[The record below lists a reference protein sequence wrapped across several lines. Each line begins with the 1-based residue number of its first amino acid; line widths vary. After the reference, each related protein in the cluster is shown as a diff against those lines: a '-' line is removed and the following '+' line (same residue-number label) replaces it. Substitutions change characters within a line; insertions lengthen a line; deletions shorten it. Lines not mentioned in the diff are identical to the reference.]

1 VAVSRLIDWLR
12 NRPLEAW
19 VSAVLVVGSVVFV
32 FLQLQPHLLFL
43 DTTPAGGDMGA
54 HVWGPAYLRE
64 ELLPRL
70 RLSGWAPDWYDGF
83 PAYQFYMVVPSL
95 LIVFLDVVLFV
106 PYNIAF
112 KLIAVSGLLALPVA
126 AWALGK
132 LARLPFPMPAALAV
146 ATVPFIFD
154 RSFSIYGGNAASTLA
169 GEFAFTISLVF
180 ALVFL
185 GVVLRG
191 LETGRSRALA
201 AVLLALTV
209 CCHLIPAIFAVIGA
223 GVALL
228 MAFTWT
234 RRWAAAAV
242 AGALLLLGLVSLV
255 GPTLTVLA
263 VVVVTAG
270 AVALNWRDRD
280 ELLARYT
287 GNRLRAWWV
296 ASVVGVGA
304 LLTGFWTIPF
314 VLRRQYMTDMG
325 WEKLPNYWQPLF
337 PGHVGDRMAH
347 IARGASSLIG
357 HHPAAV
363 GHPVLQ
369 AGSTTPADMTLVIL
383 LALLGVGTS
392 IVYRRRFGIWVSL
405 VALTLAV
412 VFVKAPQGRLWNARL
427 LPFWYL
433 CLYLLAAIAVVE
445 LVTALAVLARKDQPS
460 RAVLVGGPIVAALL
474 TIGIVA
480 LPLRSL
486 PFGHTSADGATY
498 SWLGLVKTGD
508 KSVVPDWAK
517 WNFSGYEKKAAYPEY
532 QDVVSAMRKVGEQRG
547 CGRAMWEYSGDLDRF
562 GTPMALM
569 LLPYWTE
576 GCIGSMEGLYFEASA
591 TTPYH
596 FVNQSELS
604 AAPSRAER
612 GLPYG
617 NLDITLG
624 VDHLQLM
631 GVKYYMAF
639 SDSAVAAA
647 DKEPD
652 LKLVSSTGKWH
663 VYEVAHSELVQPL
676 ANQPAVVKGV
686 PKTSKG
692 WEKMAVDWYL
702 DRSRWGVML
711 AADGPSP
718 WERVDPT
725 QTPLEKGYS
734 KTTVS
739 DLVVKTDKIS
749 FTVDRTGAPILVKAS
764 YFPNWKVK
772 NAEGPFRVAP
782 NLMVVVPTDN
792 LVTLEY
798 GRTSV
803 DWFGIL
809 STLGG
814 IALAIGIARRRRLR
828 IPPRPPR
835 AARQPD
841 PVPPSPWSDDVL
853 ATVGG
858 GEGLD
863 RERWGPPPD
872 A

>member
-1 VAVSRLIDWLR
+1 VSRLIDWLR
-12 NRPLEAW
+12 SRPLEAW
-19 VSAVLVVGSVVFV
+19 VTAVLVIGSVAFT
-32 FLQLQPHLLFL
+32 FSQLHPGLLFL

-83 PAYQFYMVVPSL
+83 PAYQFYMVIPSL

-106 PYNIAF
+106 PYNVAF
-112 KLIAVSGLLALPVA
+112 KLIAVSGLLALPVC
-126 AWALGK
+126 AWAMGR

-146 ATVPFIFD
+146 ASVPFTFD

-169 GEFAFTISLVF
+169 GEFAFTISLCF
-180 ALVFL
+180 ALLFL

-191 LETGRSRALA
+191 LETGRSRAWA

-209 CCHLIPAIFAVIGA
+209 CCHIIPAIFAVVAA

-228 MAFTWT
+228 LSLEW
-234 RRWAAAAV
+234 RRAWAAIAIAAV
-242 AGALLLLGLVSLV
+242 AGFGLLAFAV
-255 GPTLTVLA
+255 GPTLA
-263 VVVVTAG
+263 VVALVVVLVG
-270 AVALNWRDRD
+270 AVALNWRDRT
-280 ELLARYT
+280 ELLARW
-287 GNRLRAWWV
+287 GANRLRGWWLV
-296 ASVVGVGA
+296 SVVGIGG

-325 WEKLPNYWQPLF
+325 WEKLPNFWQPLF
-337 PGHVGDRMAH
+337 PGHIGDRMAH
-347 IARGASSLIG
+347 VVHWASKLIG
-357 HHPAAV
+357 HHPNPV

-369 AGSTTPADMTLVIL
+369 AGSTTPADMTLVVV

-392 IVYRRRFGIWVSL
+392 IAYRRRFGIWLSW
-405 VALTLAV
+405 VALSLAV
-412 VFVKAPQGRLWNARL
+412 LFGVTPQGRLWNARL

-433 CLYLLAAIAVVE
+433 CLYFLAGLAVVE
-445 LVTALAVLARKDQPS
+445 LVSAVAVLARKDRPS
-460 RAVLVGGPIVAALL
+460 RGVLVGGPVVASLL
-474 TIGIVA
+474 TLVIIA
-480 LPLRSL
+480 LPLRAL
-486 PFGHTSADGATY
+486 PLGTTSADGTKY
-498 SWLGLVKTGD
+498 SWLGLLSTHD
-508 KSVVPDWAK
+508 RSNVPGWAE
-517 WNFSGYEKKAAYPEY
+517 WNFSGYERKDAYPEY

-596 FVNQSELS
+596 FIDQSELS
-604 AAPSRAER
+604 ATPSRAER

-617 NLDITLG
+617 GLDVGLG
-624 VDHLQLM
+624 VDHLQLL

-639 SDSAVAAA
+639 SPTAIAQANE
-647 DKEPD
+647 EPD
-652 LKLVSSTGKWH
+652 LKVVASTGSWRI
-663 VYEVAHSELVQPL
+663 YEVAHSEVVQPL

-686 PKTSKG
+686 PSTSKG

-718 WERVDPT
+718 WERVEPT
-725 QTPLEKGYS
+725 DTPLTHAYS
-734 KTTVS
+734 KTTITDIV
-739 DLVVKTDKIS
+739 TEPDKIS

-792 LVTLEY
+792 LVSLEY

-803 DWFGIL
+803 DWFAYLCTIAGIVL
-809 STLGG
+809 VVLV
-814 IALAIGIARRRRLR
+814 ARRRRLR

-835 AARQPD
+835 ASRQPD
-841 PVPPSPWSDDVL
+841 PAPPSPWSDDVL

-858 GEGLD
+858 GTVPD

>member
-1 VAVSRLIDWLR
+1 VSRLIDWLR

-19 VSAVLVVGSVVFV
+19 VTAVLVVGSILFIL
-32 FLQLQPHLLFL
+32 LQLQPGLLFL

-64 ELLPRL
+64 QLLPRF

-83 PAYQFYMVVPSL
+83 PAYQFYMVIPSL

-106 PYNIAF
+106 PYNVAF
-112 KLIAVSGLLALPVA
+112 KLVAVSGLLALPVA
-126 AWALGK
+126 GWALAK

-146 ATVPFIFD
+146 ATVPFVFD

-169 GEFAFTISLVF
+169 GEFAFTISLAL

-201 AVLLALTV
+201 AVLLGLTV
-209 CCHLIPAIFAVIGA
+209 CCHLIPAIFAVVGA

-228 MAFTWT
+228 MSFTWT

-242 AGALLLLGLVSLV
+242 AAALLLGGLLSLV

-263 VVVVTAG
+263 LVVIAAG
-270 AVALNWRDRD
+270 AVALNWRDRA

-287 GNRLRAWWV
+287 GNRLRTWWL
-296 ASVVGVGA
+296 ASVVGVGG

-314 VLRRQYMTDMG
+314 LLRRQYMTDMG

-347 IARGASSLIG
+347 LAHGVSSILG
-357 HHPAAV
+357 QHPNPV

-369 AGSTTPADMTLVIL
+369 AGSTTPADMTLVIA
-383 LALLGVGTS
+383 LAFLGVGTS

-412 VFVKAPQGRLWNARL
+412 GVVVTPQGRLWNARL

-433 CLYLLAAIAVVE
+433 CLYFLAAIAVVE
-445 LVTALAVLARKDQPS
+445 LVSAVAVLARKDRPS
-460 RAVLVGGPIVAALL
+460 RGVLVGGPIVAALL
-474 TIGIVA
+474 TIAIVA
-480 LPLRSL
+480 LPLRAL
-486 PFGHTSADGATY
+486 PFGSTSADGSKY
-498 SWLGLVKTGD
+498 SWLGLSTGD
-508 KSVVPDWAK
+508 KSVVPDWAR
-517 WNFSGYEKKAAYPEY
+517 WNFSGYERKAAYPEY

-617 NLDITLG
+617 NLDIGLG

-639 SDSAVAAA
+639 SPTAVAAA
-647 DKEPD
+647 DAEPD
-652 LKLVSSTGKWH
+652 LKPVASTGNWH

-692 WEKMAVDWYL
+692 WEAMGVDWYL

-718 WERVDPT
+718 WERVKPG
-725 QTPLEKGYS
+725 QKPLEKGYS
-734 KTTVS
+734 KTTITDIVS
-739 DLVVKTDKIS
+739 TPDKIS
-749 FTVDRTGAPILVKAS
+749 FTVDRTGSPILVKAS
-764 YFPNWKVK
+764 YFPNWKAK

-792 LVTLEY
+792 LVSLEY
-798 GRTSV
+798 GRTGV

-809 STLGG
+809 CTLAG
-814 IALAIGIARRRRLR
+814 IALAVRIARSRRLR

-835 AARQPD
+835 AARPTG
-841 PVPPSPWSDDVL
+841 PTPPSPWSDDVL

-858 GEGLD
+858 GGDD